1 MLKRID
7 ADGGGPVSDANAVAA
22 EPTREDPPNKV
33 LVAEDNVVSQ
43 QVARHY
49 LQAMGCNVVVAEDG
63 HAAVAACARQE
74 FGLVLMDLQMPHM
87 DGLQAT
93 QEIRKQERPGH
104 HVPILALTAKSAAN
118 ELARCTAAGMNGL
131 LTKPLDISRLRQVLD
146 RFGLARSALESITG
160 PGAQLNDPVDLM
172 TLHAK
177 FSGDT
182 AFVRG
187 LCQTFVTTTSQGLDE
202 IDGAIAAGERSR
214 IRLLAHKIRS
224 GGSHVYAHRLAA
236 IAANIESEAMTAPPA
251 ELSAAADA
259 LRKAFDEATLHIGAG
274 LT

>member
-93 QEIRKQERPGH
+93 PEIRKQERAGD
-104 HVPILALTAKSAAN
+104 HVPILALTAKSASN

-236 IAANIESEAMTAPPA
+236 IAANIESEAMTAPIC

-259 LRKAFDEATLHIGAG
+259 LRKAFDEATLYIGAG